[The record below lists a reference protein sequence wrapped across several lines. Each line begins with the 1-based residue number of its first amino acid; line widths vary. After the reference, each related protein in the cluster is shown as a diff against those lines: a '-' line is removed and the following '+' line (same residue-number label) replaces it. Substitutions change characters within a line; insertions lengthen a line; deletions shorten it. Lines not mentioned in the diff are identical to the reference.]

1 VIFDVDG
8 TLLDTREF
16 ILAAFEHT
24 LIEFGITAPARN
36 TLSVM
41 MGPPLKS
48 IYAQIAPGIEFDNL
62 ARAPQF
68 STQKFCTHFAIS
80 RSAGTFA
87 VPKIPRNKGG
97 FL

>member
-1 VIFDVDG
+1 MSTALCSIHENLFS
-8 TLLDTREF
+8 LLLN
-16 ILAAFEHT
+16 ILY
-24 LIEFGITAPARN
+24 IEFGITAPARN